1 MSLENWYTFLTTPKI
16 TQLSKGKIPVFTKE
30 QAAGLLGNLRVE
42 TGRPDFKN
50 LDVVEAGSGAGRGAA
65 QYTGVR
71 RAAYDRARQAAL
83 KQGID
88 PNSTDFQQQYFV
100 NEYLGKYD
108 PKPGASLIGW
118 TQTFEKMPKSGTPA
132 SYAKYFSD
140 QYFRPGEPH
149 LENRQKAAGDILKQ
163 VSSFATP
170 STTTISAPPPVPT
183 NPVDKG
189 NDLARRLLEM
199 IKLKVPGGPLSQA
212 PDNIEEGLSPLGNSP
227 LDQYLYNI

>member
-149 LENRQKAAGDILKQ
+149 LENRQKAAVDILKQ
-163 VSSFATP
+163 VSSFTTP
-170 STTTISAPPPVPT
+170 SATNISAPPPVPT
-183 NPVDKG
+183 NPVEKG
-189 NDLARRLLEM
+189 NNLAEQLLRAVQS
-199 IKLKVPGGPLSQA
+199 KLPGMLINQA
-212 PDNIEEGLSPLGNSP
+212 PVNMEGEFNALGSSP

>member
-149 LENRQKAAGDILKQ
+149 LENRQKAAADILKQ
-163 VSSFATP
+163 VSSFTTP
-170 STTTISAPPPVPT
+170 SATNISAPPPVPT
-183 NPVDKG
+183 NPVEKG
-189 NDLARRLLEM
+189 NNLAEQLLRAVQS
-199 IKLKVPGGPLSQA
+199 KLPGMLINQA
-212 PDNIEEGLSPLGNSP
+212 PVNMEGEFNALGSSP

>member
-71 RAAYDRARQAAL
+71 RTAYDRARQAAL

-163 VSSFATP
+163 VSSFTTP
-170 STTTISAPPPVPT
+170 SATNISAPPPVPA
-183 NPVDKG
+183 NPVEKG
-189 NDLARRLLEM
+189 NNLAEQLLRAVQS
-199 IKLKVPGGPLSQA
+199 KLPGMLINQA
-212 PDNIEEGLSPLGNSP
+212 PVNMEGEFNALGSSP

>member
-149 LENRQKAAGDILKQ
+149 LENRQKAAGDIFKQ
-163 VSSFATP
+163 VSSFTTP
-170 STTTISAPPPVPT
+170 SATNISAPPPVPT
-183 NPVDKG
+183 NPVEKG
-189 NDLARRLLEM
+189 NNLAEQLLRAVQS
-199 IKLKVPGGPLSQA
+199 KLPGMLINQA
-212 PDNIEEGLSPLGNSP
+212 PVNMEGEFNALGSSP

>member
-149 LENRQKAAGDILKQ
+149 LENRQKAAVDILKQ
-163 VSSFATP
+163 VSSFTTP
-170 STTTISAPPPVPT
+170 PPPVPA
-183 NPVDKG
+183 NPVEKG
-189 NDLARRLLEM
+189 NNLAEQLLRAVQS
-199 IKLKVPGGPLSQA
+199 KLPGMLINQA
-212 PDNIEEGLSPLGNSP
+212 PVNMEGEFNALGSSP

>member
-149 LENRQKAAGDILKQ
+149 LENRQKAAADILKQ
-163 VSSFATP
+163 VSSF
-170 STTTISAPPPVPT
+170 TTPPPVPT
-183 NPVDKG
+183 NPVEKG
-189 NDLARRLLEM
+189 NNLAEQLLRAVQS
-199 IKLKVPGGPLSQA
+199 KLPGMLINQA
-212 PDNIEEGLSPLGNSP
+212 PVNMEGEFNALGSSP